1 VIARVFQVCH
11 LTRGLGLALFI
22 LASDGLADT
31 LRVTTWNLQ
40 PAAVGSAPSGAPGE
54 KEIRLPG
61 MAAVLKKLA
70 PDVILLQQVRDWKMC
85 EALAQAL
92 KPANYSVLVC
102 SAFPDARTGNA
113 GQRQVAILARQRAYL
128 SWSQP
133 WGVEGAEGSP
143 GGFAFAAIQTRG
155 QRLGFFSV
163 EPGDKSAFMRQLLG
177 QVASVRNWV
186 TNRVQIFVVGAT
198 LDNGSTDWPAAQPD
212 TLRLFQGAGF
222 ADVFLEA
229 PATERITLPRRAGQ
243 RAAQADYLFTQP
255 PGCAINPHVLSNTV
269 AEHYPVT
276 CDLEL
281 DPARIAAAWAARS
294 EVLSAR
300 EAPPANGTNYPLKP
314 QPAAAQAL
322 PQPSTLNPQLIA
334 VLVFAGI
341 VALIAVVW
349 ALARRKPAPLP
360 KTPRLLPADA
370 GSAPGASSS
379 YTVVVGTQSGTGPGS
394 PPAAASSTPPP
405 MIHIEVPGT
414 TQTQAE
420 MLRQRARAAEER
432 AERATAAI
440 RAGLI
445 PHLRRWL
452 KQKLLRKL
460 MADREQM
467 LETQQAATLKAMSVE
482 ARLAKA
488 ELQIQQQNHG
498 YQQRIETL
506 SRELIA
512 AKEENRE
519 LIRAQ
524 IRQVKAEMEAARA
537 RLMAQAER
545 DDRG

>member
-1 VIARVFQVCH
+1 MIARVFQVWR
-11 LTRGLGLALFI
+11 LTRGLGPALLVLAT
-22 LASDGLADT
+22 AGRADT

-40 PAAVGSAPSGAPGE
+40 PTAVGSASSGAPGA
-54 KEIRLPG
+54 KDIRIPE
-61 MAAVLKKLA
+61 MAAVLKTLDA
-70 PDVILLQQVRDWKMC
+70 DVILLQQVRDWKMC
-85 EALAQAL
+85 EELVQAL

-102 SAFPDARTGNA
+102 SAFQDARTGTA

-133 WGVEGAEGSP
+133 WGAEGAEGSP

-198 LDNGSTDWPAAQPD
+198 LDNGSADWPAAHSD

-229 PATERITLPRRAGQ
+229 LAIERITLPRRAGQ

-294 EVLSAR
+294 EALSAR
-300 EAPPANGTNYPLKP
+300 ETPPANGTNYPLKP
-314 QPAAAQAL
+314 LVLA
-322 PQPSTLNPQLIA
+322 QPSTLNPQLLA
-334 VLVFAGI
+334 ALTFAGI
-341 VALIAVVW
+341 VALLAVVW
-349 ALARRKPAPLP
+349 ALARRKRAPLP
-360 KTPRLLPADA
+360 KSPGLLPADA
-370 GSAPGASSS
+370 GSAPGALSS

-394 PPAAASSTPPP
+394 PPAAASSIPAP
-405 MIHIEVPGT
+405 MIHIEAPGT

-432 AERATAAI
+432 ADRATAAI

-452 KQKLLRKL
+452 KQKLLRRL
-460 MADREQM
+460 IADRTQM

-482 ARLAKA
+482 ARLARV

-545 DDRG
+545 EL